1 MRAGRKGCP
10 RPLSLGALNECMA
23 VCRGHPRGRSHG
35 HVTFRTSKASS
46 TPPNQRL
53 RPSVHGSPR
62 QRHRRRPR
70 PTNRL
75 HLCAWNKH
83 KRMTK
88 CAWVSL
94 SPISDEAA
102 SSERAGNL
110 PGVPELVC
118 GGAGAPCSAP
128 GAPAGGGAG
137 SGSQERGPRAPGG
150 HLCGLGGHWVWAPRL
165 KRRHRSDALRPMS
178 CGQVR
183 APLVVKGCFFLRQ
196 LPQTWLSKMRT
207 QSSNLMGN

>member
-23 VCRGHPRGRSHG
+23 VCRGHRRGRSHG

-75 HLCAWNKH
+75 HLCVWSKHERMNK
-83 KRMTK
+83 
-88 CAWVSL
+88 CVWVSL

-183 APLVVKGCFFLRQ
+183 APLKDAFFSDGS
-196 LPQTWLSKMRT
+196 PKH
-207 QSSNLMGN
+207 G